1 MNATKWE
8 SGRIGLVRG
17 ERIWTSSDREWAIIR
32 TNVQTASEPANY
44 DVYQYGVVLTSMPTL
59 DTAKDFVEMLRGN
72 AVIA

>member
-32 TNVQTASEPANY
+32 TNVQTANEPANY